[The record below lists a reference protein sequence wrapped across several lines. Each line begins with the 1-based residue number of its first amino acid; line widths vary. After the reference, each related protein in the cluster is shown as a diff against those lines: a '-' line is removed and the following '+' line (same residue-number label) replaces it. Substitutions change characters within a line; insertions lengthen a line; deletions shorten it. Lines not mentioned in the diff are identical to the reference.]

1 MVDFGSEI
9 CQGQGVARLL
19 SRLKG
24 RDRLVERNGNG
35 SAPAHASASAAR
47 RSARARYVVTAAESA
62 PCTCPEFCERDHE
75 NE

>member
-9 CQGQGVARLL
+9 CHHQEVTPLL

-24 RDRLVERNGNG
+24 RNRLVERNGNG
-35 SAPAHASASAAR
+35 SAQAHASASATR

>member
-9 CQGQGVARLL
+9 CHHQEVTRLL
-19 SRLKG
+19 SRLKS

-35 SAPAHASASAAR
+35 SAPAPAPGSAAR

>member
-9 CQGQGVARLL
+9 CQGQEVSRLL

-35 SAPAHASASAAR
+35 GAPAHASASATR